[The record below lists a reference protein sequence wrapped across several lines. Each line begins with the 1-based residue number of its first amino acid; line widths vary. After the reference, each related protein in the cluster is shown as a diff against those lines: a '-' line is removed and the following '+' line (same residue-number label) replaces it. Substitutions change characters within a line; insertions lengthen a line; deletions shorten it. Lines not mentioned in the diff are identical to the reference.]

1 MSLPFIAFYMG
12 DYQRDTL
19 QLPLEGHGAYFL
31 LLQYCWTNGRIPPE
45 DAARAAICKV
55 PVSRWR
61 KQLAPLV
68 AGYFDENGE
77 NKRANTEIAK
87 AEKLRIRQAMAGHHG
102 GLESARRKAEKKE
115 NIQATA
121 KPRLSHGQPV
131 VNPRYSHG
139 EAIKKEE
146 DITTTFSEAAREVPP
161 VENPENPQKPP
172 PEPVETP
179 AGSPAKGRNLAASPE
194 LLATLARKYR

>member
-31 LLQYCWTNGRIPPE
+31 LLQYCWTNGRIPAE

-55 PVSRWR
+55 TVSRWR

-77 NKRANTEIAK
+77 NRRANVEIAK
-87 AEKLRIRQAMAGHHG
+87 AEKIRLRQAMAGHHG
-102 GLESARRKAEKKE
+102 GLASARRKAEKKE

-121 KPRLSHGQPV
+121 NPRSSHGPPV
-131 VNPRYSHG
+131 VNPRHSHG
-139 EAIKKEE
+139 EAIKKE
-146 DITTTFSEAAREVPP
+146 DITTTFLDAARAE
-161 VENPENPQKPP
+161 ENYPTNPT
-172 PEPVETP
+172 EPAEPP
-179 AGSPAKGRNLAASPE
+179 AGSAEKPPKRPNELTREELAEIYAKKR
-194 LLATLARKYR
+194 ATT